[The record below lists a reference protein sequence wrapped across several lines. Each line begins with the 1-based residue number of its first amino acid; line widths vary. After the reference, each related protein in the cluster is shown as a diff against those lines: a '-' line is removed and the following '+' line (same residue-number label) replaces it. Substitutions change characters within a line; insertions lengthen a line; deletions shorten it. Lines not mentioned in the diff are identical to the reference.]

1 MQRIEIIGRVGSDA
15 EVKDLG
21 QNQVINFSVAVSETY
36 VKNNEKVTNTTWFEI
51 SKWGNN
57 TAVAQYIKKGGLIF
71 VSGKVSNRA
80 WVKEDRTAQVVNGIN
95 AFEIELLGSK
105 DDSNSTPAPSTQ
117 TSPKEFPQANQPNS
131 FVDGPEAEDDG
142 DGLPF

>member
-1 MQRIEIIGRVGSDA
+1 MQRIEIIGRVGADA
-15 EVKDLG
+15 EVKDVN
-21 QNQVINFSVAVSETY
+21 QNQVISFSVAVSETY

-71 VSGKVSNRA
+71 VSGKVNNRS
-80 WVKEDRTAQVVNGIN
+80 WVKEDGTAQIVNGIN

-105 DDSNSTPAPSTQ
+105 DDSNSTPAPSTN
-117 TSPKEFPQANQPNS
+117 TNPKEFPQANQPNS
-131 FVDGPEAEDDG
+131 FVDEDDP
-142 DGLPF
+142 DLPF